1 MDQYKDCVSSEL
13 ADCPWESVLVLDGE
27 ARGKIESSLGG
38 GDRERPSPTRRFMP
52 SKAWAA
58 GII

>member
-1 MDQYKDCVSSEL
+1 MDQYKDRVSSEL
-13 ADCPWESVLVLDGE
+13 ADCPCEGVLVLDNE

-38 GDRERPSPTRRFMP
+38 GDRERQSPTRRFMS
-52 SKAWAA
+52 SKVWAA